1 MQCIFYFLFPLKD
14 NFENLGTRM
23 CKKMAFYL
31 FFLHFPELERS
42 YMNECTTWVTK
53 KFYSTVS
60 FIWVRIAGRI
70 PQRSSKQ
77 NFANLNESETKPF
90 FFIFEATKVSSKR
103 ISRWLELGP
112 KRETRSRARQTRLV
126 RPRVTLTTR
135 SNPFA
140 TKFANLNEMQNGK

>member
-1 MQCIFYFLFPLKD
+1 MQCILYFLFPQKD
-14 NFENLGTRM
+14 HFDNLGTRM

-53 KFYSTVS
+53 RFYNTVS
-60 FIWVRIAGRI
+60 FIWARFTSRI
-70 PQRSSKQ
+70 PQRSSKH
-77 NFANLNESETKPF
+77 AKLNESETKPF

-140 TKFANLNEMQNGK
+140 TKFANLNHLRNQF